1 MYAKDAALKGIQ
13 LALAARGFKWPEK
26 GAKDKDSVVARLMA
40 FDALHNLTGLS
51 RSAISM
57 LVSNSPS
64 NTTNMIQR
72 VERCYRTPIDRANWI
87 VQARASID
95 AVLSQQEV
103 A

>member
-13 LALAARGFKWPEK
+13 NALAARGFKWPEK
-26 GAKDKDSVVARLMA
+26 GKKDKDSVVARLMA

-51 RSAISM
+51 PSAIAL

-64 NTTNMIQR
+64 NTTNMMQR
-72 VERCYRTPIDRANWI
+72 VERCYRTTGDRAGWI
-87 VQARASID
+87 MQARAAID
-95 AVLSQQEV
+95 AVLSEGK